1 MLDTSRFGG
10 IALPVPRLLSSRFQ
24 CTAEGA
30 SFALSLMNTRPAGVA
45 AHSVPVFCGARA
57 SDEMKQPVVLAGSWQ
72 ARVPHAGLSS
82 RVDGAPSP
90 ILTKSPQLGAALE
103 VMNSG
108 QFASR

>member
-10 IALPVPRLLSSRFQ
+10 AALPVPRLLSSRFQ

-30 SFALSLMNTRPAGVA
+30 SFALSLMNTRPAVVA

-72 ARVPHAGLSS
+72 ARVPHAGLSG
-82 RVDGAPSP
+82 RVEGARSPSM
-90 ILTKSPQLGAALE
+90 TTSQAVVAA
-103 VMNSG
+103 S
-108 QFASR
+108 